1 MELDISGNMP
11 ITIIVYYKCMY
22 LESFLNILFRGVQK
36 NPKFSE
42 KILISFNKAESYTEQ

>member
-22 LESFLNILFRGVQK
+22 LESNILFRGVQK

>member
-22 LESFLNILFRGVQK
+22 LESFTIFCSEEFRRTQ
-36 NPKFSE
+36 NFQ